1 MNILAIDTSGPVAGC
16 AILSGGKIVHAVSM
30 QHGLTHSETILPAV
44 ERAMEESGLACGEI
58 DAFAAVAGP
67 GSFTGVRIGVCTVK
81 GLAHAVNRPCVPI
94 HALEALAMNFPGFAG
109 MVCPILDARRDQ
121 VYCAGFDV
129 SSGFPE
135 RVMADDAIALDEL
148 LNRLPEDREIL
159 FAGDGVEKHAAAI
172 CARLGKRA
180 LIAPVNLRDLK
191 PEAVCALAERKQSKW
206 IPACELRPVYLRKPQ
221 AERER
226 NARLA
231 REAEK

>member
-1 MNILAIDTSGPVAGC
+1 MNILMIDTSGPACGVAIAREGRLVC
-16 AILSGGKIVHAVSM
+16 DMQLVSGRTHSQRVMPMVEAAIAMSDMAVSDIDVF
-30 QHGLTHSETILPAV
+30 GAV
-44 ERAMEESGLACGEI
+44 T
-58 DAFAAVAGP
+58 GP
-67 GSFTGVRIGVCTVK
+67 GSFTGVRIGVSSVK
-81 GLAHAVNRPCVPI
+81 ALAHAADKPCVGVDAL
-94 HALEALAMNFPGFAG
+94 HALAANIQAFDGV
-109 MVCPILDARRDQ
+109 VCPILDARRDQ

-191 PEAVCALAERKQSKW
+191 PEAVCALAERKQSEW